1 MLKLFT
7 RFFRLLR
14 INFVL
19 VRYNLDEVI
28 LATHWFFPLRF
39 LTYLNPWY
47 WTTGRRMSRGERI
60 RRALE
65 DLGPIFVKAGQI
77 LSTRLDFLP
86 EDIAQE
92 LSQLQD
98 RVAPFP
104 GKIAKKIIEET
115 MKRPL
120 EQVFAQFEIEALA
133 SASIAQVHGATLHNG
148 KSVVVKVLR
157 PNIKKIIDGD
167 LDLLMIFAKVAERYS
182 KEARA
187 FKPREMVDE
196 IAHTLY
202 DELDLLR
209 EGANASQLRRNFL
222 RSKILHIPEIEW
234 AYSFPNVLVMERIHG
249 IPIHDITGLRDAGIN
264 LKKVAERGIDIFFTQ
279 VFRDNFFH
287 ADLHP
292 GNLFISSHNPQ
303 DPQYLAVD
311 FGIAGSLDS
320 KDQRYLAENMLA
332 FLKRDYRRVA
342 ELHIASGWLPPQ
354 TRADQFE
361 GAIRAVCEPIF
372 ERPLK
377 DISFAQLLFRL
388 FQTARRFHINIQ
400 PQLIL
405 LQKSLFC
412 MESLSR
418 QLYPEIDLWKTAEPY
433 LEHWLKRQIGV
444 KAFFKRIRD
453 NLPLWSEKLPE
464 IPGLIYE
471 VLNETQQRQEKIRFA
486 EDAAARNN
494 LTPSRIA
501 PQARAF
507 WLGSGLTLML
517 LGGFLLL
524 HPSYPTL
531 YHAFSST
538 PAWFLTATGLA
549 FLLGSRMI

>member
-1 MLKLFT
+1 VLKLFT

-19 VRYNLDEVI
+19 ARYNLDEVI
-28 LATHWFFPLRF
+28 LANHWFYPLRF
-39 LTYLNPWY
+39 LTYFNPWY
-47 WTTGRRMSRGERI
+47 WTCGRTMPRGLRI

-77 LSTRLDFLP
+77 LSTRVDFLP
-86 EDIAQE
+86 EDIALE
-92 LSQLQD
+92 LAQLQD

-104 GKIAKKIIEET
+104 GKLAKALIEEALQC
-115 MKRPL
+115 PL
-120 EQVFAQFEIEALA
+120 QQVFSQFDMQALA
-133 SASIAQVHGATLHNG
+133 SASIAQVHAATLHNG
-148 KSVVVKVLR
+148 KAVVVKVLR
-157 PNIKKIIDGD
+157 PQIKKVIDSD
-167 LDLLMIFAKVAERYS
+167 LDLLMTLATLASRYW
-182 KEARA
+182 KGARA
-187 FKPREMVDE
+187 FKPKEMVDE

-222 RSKILHIPEIEW
+222 NSSRLHIPEIYW
-234 AYSFPNVLVMERIHG
+234 AHSRATILVMERMDG
-249 IPIHDITGLRDAGIN
+249 IPIHEVEKLRAAGIN
-264 LKKVAERGIDIFFTQ
+264 LQKVAERGIDIFFTQ

-292 GNLFISSHNPQ
+292 GNLFISTKNPE
-303 DPQYLAVD
+303 DPQYQAVD
-311 FGIAGSLDS
+311 FGIAGSLNS

-342 ELHIASGWLPPQ
+342 ELHLASGWLPPE

-372 ERPLK
+372 ELPLK

-405 LQKSLFC
+405 LQKSLFSI
-412 MESLSR
+412 ESLSR
-418 QLYPEIDLWKTAEPY
+418 QLCPEIDLWKTASPY
-433 LEHWLKRQIGV
+433 LERWLKEQVGV
-444 KAFFKRIRD
+444 KAFFRRIKD
-453 NLPLWSEKLPE
+453 NLPQWSEKLPE
-464 IPGLIYE
+464 IPTLIYE

-486 EDAAARNN
+486 EERHARMIRAASIPKR
-494 LTPSRIA
+494 RY
-501 PQARAF
+501 F
-507 WLGSGLTLML
+507 WTGTGLTLTFC
-517 LGGFLLL
+517 GGLLLL
-524 HPSYPTL
+524 HPSHPGL
-531 YHAFSST
+531 YHLFSST
-538 PAWFLTATGLA
+538 PAWVLSGSGLVL
-549 FLLGSRMI
+549 LLGSLR